1 MKGFFFGSFDPP
13 HIGHLNVV
21 TTALNSGIVDKVT
34 VVLAYK
40 SVWKNT
46 ETFWDYRLN
55 MCRMFFDEV
64 PNVDTSSI
72 EFFLAKRQ
80 PLPTYKVI
88 DFLREQEKEDFYIIT
103 TNETYKE
110 IPLWQEGER
119 ILKENKFLIVSSY
132 HFPEVTVHG
141 NEDQV
146 IYAPDI
152 TVCSTN
158 LREKIKSDLLVQ
170 PFITTD
176 VLRYI
181 HKLNLYK

>member
-46 ETFWDYRLN
+46 ETFWDYRLM
-55 MCRMFFDEV
+55 MCRAFFDEV
-64 PNVDTSSI
+64 PNVETSSI
-72 EFFLAKRQ
+72 EYFLANRQ

-88 DFLREQEKEDFYIIT
+88 DFIKEQEKEDFYIIT
-103 TNETYKE
+103 TNETYRE

-119 ILKENKFLIVSSY
+119 ILKENKFLVVCSNHFSDLPNLDESCKIV
-132 HFPEVTVHG
+132 
-141 NEDQV
+141 
-146 IYAPDI
+146 YAPNI
-152 TVCSTN
+152 TICSTN
-158 LREKIKSDLLVQ
+158 IREKIKNGKLVQ
-170 PFITTD
+170 PFITEG
-176 VLRYI
+176 VLKFINR
-181 HKLNLYK
+181 LNLYK